1 MRSMKLGWFGVASL
15 WFSLTV
21 SDARVSE
28 WRPLGDGQGNSLE
41 ARFEGKKGSD
51 YLLRRKTDGKLF
63 EVTPDLL
70 SPADRASFD
79 ASARKLDEELKKL
92 NRSAGHPVFTGTP
105 FECRPAGEIAKALE
119 LRTESESKF
128 SKSWRLYASR
138 VEGYRLFG
146 AMPYSVALYAGA
158 DGNVTSLSVVYA
170 NKGDFGSK
178 AGVGEDHF
186 KGGTDATAKTLAEA
200 MKRDESTVAAAL
212 TESLGPG
219 DTQRFGEGKSRR
231 SIQRW
236 DWNGHSLLLSHE
248 EGEYV
253 SLLIV
258 PIDFAEAGGR
268 TARVKGGDLR
278 DRLRSCVIKETNGD
292 VYLSEIPMVDQGPKG
307 YCVPATFERAMR
319 AMGVETDMY
328 LLAMIGESG
337 IGGGTSVEK
346 LLENVRSI
354 VYRKGRRTRD
364 EKPKELRIREV
375 KRYLDDGVPVMWTM
389 KSVGEYNKAA
399 NDNTAKR
406 RSVTD
411 WAAYAEQIATDAEI
425 TAKLPAPDEAH
436 HICMIVGYNEATNE
450 LAVSDS
456 WGRSFERRWVPV
468 SVANWASSGGLF
480 MILP

>member
-1 MRSMKLGWFGVASL
+1 MKLGMVFLTCLSISLPLAS
-15 WFSLTV
+15 
-21 SDARVSE
+21 ARVSE
-28 WRPLGDGQGNSLE
+28 WRPLGDGQGHSLE
-41 ARFEGKKGSD
+41 ARFEGKKD
-51 YLLRRKTDGKLF
+51 NHYLLRRKNDGRLF

-70 SPADRASFD
+70 LAADRASFD
-79 ASARKLDEELKKL
+79 ASAKKLDEELAKL
-92 NRSAGHPVFTGTP
+92 NRTAAHPIFTGTP
-105 FECRPAGEIAKALE
+105 FECRPADQIAKALD
-119 LRTESESKF
+119 LRTESATKF
-128 SKSWRLYASR
+128 SKSWRLYASK
-138 VEGYRLFG
+138 VNGYRLFG
-146 AMPYSVALYAGA
+146 AMPYSVALYAGE
-158 DGNVTSLSVVYA
+158 DGNVSSLSVVYA

-178 AGVGEDHF
+178 AGVGEAHF
-186 KGGTDATAKTLAEA
+186 KGGTEATAKTLAEA
-200 MKRDESTVAAAL
+200 MTRDETTVAGALTAAL
-212 TESLGPG
+212 GAGE
-219 DTQRFGEGKSRR
+219 TQRFGEGKSRR
-231 SIQRW
+231 TIQRW

-253 SLLIV
+253 SLLVV

-278 DRLRSCVIKETNGD
+278 DRLRSCVVKETNGD
-292 VYLSEIPMVDQGPKG
+292 VYLTEIPMVDQGPKG
-307 YCVPATFERAMR
+307 YCAPATFERAMR
-319 AMGVETDMY
+319 TMGIESDMY

-389 KSVGEYNKAA
+389 RSVGEYNKAA
-399 NDNTAKR
+399 NDNTGKR
-406 RSVTD
+406 KSVTD
-411 WAAYAEQIATDAEI
+411 WAAYTKEIAAAAET
-425 TAKLPAPDEAH
+425 TAKLSKPDEAH

-450 LAVSDS
+450 FAVSDS

-468 SVANWASSGGLF
+468 PVANWASSGGLF